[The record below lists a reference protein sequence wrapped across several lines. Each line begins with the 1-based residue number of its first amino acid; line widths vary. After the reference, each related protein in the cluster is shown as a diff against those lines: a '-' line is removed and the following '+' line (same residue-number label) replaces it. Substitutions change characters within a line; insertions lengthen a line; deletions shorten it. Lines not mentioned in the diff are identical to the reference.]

1 MATVQSFL
9 NLQQKGCLSMTTPL
23 EISFH
28 GVDKSEAVEA
38 RIHEKFARLH
48 GHFDRITH
56 ARVVISSPNKAG
68 ARAKMFNVTIDI
80 GIPGQQPIVID
91 NEGSDNADV
100 FIALRDA
107 FAAAQRKLDATAGRL
122 TNPAKRE
129 RARRKPA
136 PSGAA

>member
-1 MATVQSFL
+1 
-9 NLQQKGCLSMTTPL
+9 MTTPL

-28 GVDKSEAVEA
+28 GIDKSDAVEA

-56 ARVVISSPNKAG
+56 ARVVISSPNRAG

-91 NEGSDNADV
+91 NEGDHADV
-100 FIALRDA
+100 FIALREA
-107 FAAAQRKLDATAGRL
+107 FNAAQRKLDATAGRI

-136 PSGAA
+136 ANSAD